1 MSAAAAGP
9 RQFDNI
15 FLAGQSSGSGSFK
28 IDQSV
33 LSWRAREGSRQEKID
48 KANLVRLEWWN
59 GARGR
64 QLRCVMRGGLSTRF
78 EGFRE
83 SDYGK
88 IDELVKAVGLLSE
101 GKGLVRAKQ
110 ASRGWNWGEI
120 DVKGGSLVFQ
130 SDEKHVLDVSL
141 SEVAQVNLNSTDEL
155 ALEFHVDDTA
165 GPNDECLVEMR
176 LRVGDEENAKEA
188 YEKIRQRAD
197 TSAFAGDSLAAF
209 SQVPII
215 VPRGRYAVDLYPN
228 YFKMHGKSYDFK
240 VLYSSVSRLFLLPK
254 PDEIHVA
261 FVVSIDPPIR
271 QGNTHYPHIVF
282 QFQTENEVS
291 VDINLS
297 EEELKKKYNGK
308 ISTTEKGETWRVFSK
323 VMKAFCGKSLHTPKT
338 FQSAQ
343 QQRSVRT
350 SLGANDGYL
359 FFLDSSLFFVNK
371 PPTYIR
377 FDDIQVVK
385 FKRMDLERRFD
396 LSLQTTTGQTL
407 LFSNI
412 ERPEFDRISKFLQ
425 DKNVPVEIPKEKKDA
440 EAEAALLLG
449 GDDESEDEDF
459 DPEAKGAGKS
469 GEGASDDE
477 EGDDDSDVDDEEI
490 YPEDEESE
498 GEKPPKKKTKE

>member
-1 MSAAAAGP
+1 MAAATAGP

-15 FLAGQSSGSGSFK
+15 FLAGQSSGSGSLK

-33 LSWRAREGSRQEKID
+33 LSWRAREGSRQEKVD

-64 QLRCVMRGGLSTRF
+64 QLRCVLKGGLSVRF

-83 SDYGK
+83 SDFSK

-101 GKGLVRAKQ
+101 GKGLIKAKQ
-110 ASRGWNWGEI
+110 ASKGWNWGDIE
-120 DVKGGSLVFQ
+120 VKGGSLNFQ
-130 SDEKHVLDVSL
+130 SDDKHVLDVSL

-176 LRVGDEENAKEA
+176 FRVGDEENAKEV

-197 TSAFAGDSLAAF
+197 TSAFAGESLAAF
-209 SQVPII
+209 SEVHVI
-215 VPRGRYAVDLYPN
+215 VPRGRYTVDLYSN

-240 VLYSSVSRLFLLPK
+240 ILYSSVSRLFLLPK
-254 PDEIHVA
+254 PDEINVA

-271 QGNTHYPHIVF
+271 QGNTHYPHLVF
-282 QFQTENEVS
+282 QFQVDNEVS

-297 EEELKKKYNGK
+297 KEELKKKYNGK
-308 ISTTEKGETWRVFSK
+308 ISKTETGDAWKVFSK

-343 QQRSVRT
+343 GQKSVRT

-377 FDDIQVVK
+377 FDDIQIVK

-396 LSLQTTTGQTL
+396 LFLQTTTGQNL

-412 ERPEFDRISKFLQ
+412 ERPEFDRISRFLQ
-425 DKNVPVEIPKEKKDA
+425 DKNVPMEIPKQKKDA
-440 EAEAALLLG
+440 EVAAALLLG
-449 GDDESEDEDF
+449 DADDESEDEDF
-459 DPEAKGAGKS
+459 DPNAKGAGKL
-469 GEGASDDE
+469 EGASDDE
-477 EGDDDSDVDDEEI
+477 VDDDSDLDDEEI

-498 GEKPPKKKTKE
+498 GEKPPKKKARE